1 MRKSWGAI
9 KILVNFVRKTIF
21 LQIASGDQE
30 RLKFTEIM
38 KYIPLDID
46 SVYKAVYANWSF

>member
-9 KILVNFVRKTIF
+9 KILVNFVRKSIF
-21 LQIASGDQE
+21 LQVETGDQK
-30 RLKFTEIM
+30 RFKFAEIM

-46 SVYKAVYANWSF
+46 SVYEAVYANWSL